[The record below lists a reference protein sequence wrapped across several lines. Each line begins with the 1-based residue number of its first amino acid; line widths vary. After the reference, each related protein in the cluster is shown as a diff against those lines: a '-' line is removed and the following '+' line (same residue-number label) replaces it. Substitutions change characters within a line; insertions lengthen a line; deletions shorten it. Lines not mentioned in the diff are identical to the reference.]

1 MCQVFFVGD
10 SLFAE
15 TLSQTLVSGEKVVII
30 GGESRACYEA
40 CVLLQAPTARSC
52 LAGLEQT
59 LSNWMEDIM
68 NRKKLSYALKL
79 FLAMALVMFAAQTVL
94 AKKPGSSR
102 QPSK

>member
-40 CVLLQAPTARSC
+40 CVLLQAPYCA
-52 LAGLEQT
+52 Q
-59 LSNWMEDIM
+59 LSRW
-68 NRKKLSYALKL
+68 
-79 FLAMALVMFAAQTVL
+79 
-94 AKKPGSSR
+94 SR
-102 QPSK
+102 ANPIELDGGHYE